1 VIKVAD
7 DDPDTTLATV
17 ETQVALLLR
26 RADSAHR
33 RSPDLEGTLERSA
46 YLVLRRL
53 AARGPASISALAGEL
68 GLDASTMTR
77 QVLAMQAA
85 GHVERGV
92 DPTDAR
98 RAVVSVTDEGRAA
111 LAATRRA
118 RLRLYDEVLA
128 DWSAT
133 DRALLTA
140 LLTRLN
146 ASLDEHAGRRE

>member
-1 VIKVAD
+1 VINMPD
-7 DDPDTTLATV
+7 DDPDATLATV

-26 RADSAHR
+26 RADSANR
-33 RSPDLEGTLERSA
+33 RSPALEGTLERSA

-53 AARGPASISALAGEL
+53 ASLGPASISALADEL
-68 GLDASTMTR
+68 RLDASTMTR

-111 LAATRRA
+111 LVATRRA
-118 RLRLYDEVLA
+118 RLGLYDEVLA
-128 DWSAT
+128 DWSAA
-133 DRALLTA
+133 DRTLLAALLA
-140 LLTRLN
+140 RLN